1 MGLRVLMGAFGQLS
15 DLIGLRGPL
24 SDTLLM
30 GVLVLMRIVPI
41 IFQTPF
47 LGGKLVPPETRIG
60 LSVGLA
66 VLVFPFAKS
75 GMDGPLD
82 VNWLAF
88 LILLLKELFL
98 GFVIGFVATELFLAM
113 EIAGRGLDV
122 LRGSNMAEVQVPEL
136 QLRVSPIGQFN
147 FQLLL
152 VVFCGLNGHGH
163 FIESVIKSY
172 EMVSID
178 KWPGFSAA
186 GFQTFVDGILMYT
199 GDLFAVAFGL
209 VFPGMFAAFL
219 VDVVFGM
226 FNRIAPQLNAYFM
239 AMGVKALSGLIM
251 FMFAMSLM
259 VAQMGHRLEESLL
272 FIRRIV
278 AFF

>member
-1 MGLRVLMGAFGQLS
+1 MDAFSQIS
-15 DLIGLRGPL
+15 ELIGLRGDF
-24 SDTLLM
+24 SQVLLI
-30 GVLVLMRIVPI
+30 GTLVLIRIIPI
-41 IFQTPF
+41 VVQVPF

-60 LSVGLA
+60 IAVGLS
-66 VLVFPFAKS
+66 VLVFPFARA
-75 GMDGPLD
+75 GMHEQILEHNGISYI
-82 VNWLAF
+82 V
-88 LILLLKELFL
+88 LLLKELFL
-98 GFVIGFVATELFLAM
+98 GFVIGFIATELFLAM

-136 QLRVSPIGQFN
+136 QLRVSPVGQFA

-152 VVFCGLNGHGH
+152 VVFCALNGHGH
-163 FIESVIKSY
+163 FIESVIESFA
-172 EMVSID
+172 MVPVD
-178 KWPGFSAA
+178 GWPAFTAGGFA
-186 GFQTFVDGILMYT
+186 TFVDAIMKYT
-199 GDLFAVAFGL
+199 GTLFAVAFGL

-239 AMGVKALSGLIM
+239 AMGIKALSGLVM

-259 VAQMGHRLEESLL
+259 VSQMGHRLEESLM

-278 AFF
+278 QFF